1 MVFYMVSNEFETIL
15 DADTIQPLL
24 PCYMV
29 LNLIKLL
36 FYKEMP
42 CGIVVLFLN
51 GIKALNRDKIHAD
64 R

>member
-1 MVFYMVSNEFETIL
+1 MVFYMVSNAFETIL

-29 LNLIKLL
+29 LNVINLL
-36 FYKEMP
+36 FSKEIPMRN
-42 CGIVVLFLN
+42 CGIFLN
-51 GIKALNRDKIHAD
+51 GIKALNGDKIHAD